1 MSYAS
6 SKIVKAWLTCGGLMD
21 TECCK
26 WTHAATGNKNPVL
39 SLNLKM
45 PRYSHPNHTKCKL
58 CARIRPL
65 EFHHLIPKKVHRR
78 TFYRKNYSRD
88 QLNIGVWICRLCHK
102 GIHKFY
108 SEIELAKSLNNLESL
123 KNDLKVQR
131 HIEWS
136 RKQKISEPSK

>member
-1 MSYAS
+1 MFKSD
-6 SKIVKAWLTCGGLMD
+6 IINFFQDG
-21 TECCK
+21 CK
-26 WTHAATGNKNPVL
+26 KRN
-39 SLNLKM
+39 
-45 PRYSHPNHTKCKL
+45 
-58 CARIRPL
+58 
-65 EFHHLIPKKVHRR
+65 
-78 TFYRKNYSRD
+78 

-102 GIHKFY
+102 GVHKLY